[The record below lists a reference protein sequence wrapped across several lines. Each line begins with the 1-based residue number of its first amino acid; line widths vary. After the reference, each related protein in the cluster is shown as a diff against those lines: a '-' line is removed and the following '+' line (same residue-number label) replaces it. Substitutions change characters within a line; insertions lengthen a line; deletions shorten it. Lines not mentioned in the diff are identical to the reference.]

1 MNVLLLAALLAAS
14 VERIT
19 TDTPLPPPRAAHIER
34 IQSTPEHEEPTEQL
48 LADAALFPVAALAQA
63 LANGTAIAVRPIL
76 AEYPRLDR
84 LAGAIDRH
92 YDHHTPG
99 AIVLTMRS
107 AWPADPL
114 FAQARKNNI
123 RILEIDASRPLDDS
137 GPGIALQSS
146 VPQDGYP
153 WLSLN
158 NLSRMAEIISRD
170 FTRLVPGQADTFTAN
185 LNQVKKDLFALQS
198 EVAKATLEIDDPYV
212 SATTPAFSYL
222 LESAGFFTE
231 ELLAGAEERLDWKL
245 KKIDENKNFR
255 RKKPLIT
262 DASHPPIDPITLGEA
277 TIWEII
283 ALDPLASIPPDV
295 PTHTLWQQF
304 TAQYRANLER
314 LYR

>member
-1 MNVLLLAALLAAS
+1 MNLLLLAALLAAS
-14 VERIT
+14 VEHIT
-19 TDTPLPPPRAAHIER
+19 TDTPLPPPQAARIER
-34 IQSTPEHEEPTEQL
+34 IATTPPHKDQAEQL

-63 LANGTAIAVRPIL
+63 LAKGTAIAVRPIL

-84 LAGAIDRH
+84 LADAIDRH
-92 YDHHTPG
+92 YDHHPPG

-114 FAQARKNNI
+114 FAQARADNI
-123 RILEIDASRPLDDS
+123 RILEIDASRPLDNS

-158 NLSRMAEIISRD
+158 NLSRMAEIIARD

-185 LNQVKKDLFALQS
+185 LNHVKKDLFALQS

-222 LESAGFFTE
+222 LESAGFFTD

-245 KKIDENKNFR
+245 EKIDQNENFR
-255 RKKPLIT
+255 RKKLLIT
-262 DASHPPIDPITLGEA
+262 DTSHPPIDPLTLSDA
-277 TIWEII
+277 TIWEVI
-283 ALDPLASIPPDV
+283 ALDPLATIPND
-295 PTHTLWQQF
+295 TASTSLWQEF
-304 TAQYRANLER
+304 ISRYRANLER